1 MDTAIIQI
9 HILTFYS
16 SGSFNLSDST
26 DGYSPGDLVNDQLVI
41 SGETYIFKANNV
53 CTIRS
58 GSGSIDSTYRFIK
71 TEQNTAVLSIPADD
85 AAGPDSILGTAD
97 DVIATKYKLTFSSS
111 SSGTISGGR
120 AGNFSLL
127 SGGHDAPSTKGWMW
141 FDEYPWVYSHVEGGW
156 LYFNP
161 LGSKLI
167 VFSVKDQAWREMTK

>member
-1 MDTAIIQI
+1 MVDTWALVDIFQV
-9 HILTFYS
+9 FEDS
-16 SGSFNLSDST
+16 SGRKFS
-26 DGYSPGDLVNDQLVI
+26 SPQNYMVSVKVTSI
-41 SGETYIFKANNV
+41 IETYIFKANNV

-58 GSGSIDSTYRFIK
+58 DSGSIDSTYRFIK
-71 TEQNTAVLSIPADD
+71 TGQNTAVLSIPADD

-120 AGNFSLL
+120 AGNFSYYPEGT
-127 SGGHDAPSTKGWMW
+127 SAPSTKGWIW

-161 LGSKLI
+161 SGSKLM